1 LNGKLRGSDVG
12 TVAAVVAEDACEV
25 AEENEVLADATVLV
39 AAVVAVDD
47 AGEAEEEDED
57 AVLDVRVLVAEVV
70 VAVVVEDVIEVVE
83 ENDETLLDVS
93 VLVAVVEVEDVCE
106 AVEED
111 DETLLE
117 VRVLVEAVVELEIV
131 VMGRLLRSWARI
143 SGFGTGVGTVVPKE

>member
-1 LNGKLRGSDVG
+1 RDEEQELNGKLRGSDVG

-47 AGEAEEEDED
+47 AGEAEEED
-57 AVLDVRVLVAEVV
+57 
-70 VAVVVEDVIEVVE
+70 
-83 ENDETLLDVS
+83 
-93 VLVAVVEVEDVCE
+93 
-106 AVEED
+106 

-143 SGFGTGVGTVVPKE
+143 SGFDTGVGTVVP